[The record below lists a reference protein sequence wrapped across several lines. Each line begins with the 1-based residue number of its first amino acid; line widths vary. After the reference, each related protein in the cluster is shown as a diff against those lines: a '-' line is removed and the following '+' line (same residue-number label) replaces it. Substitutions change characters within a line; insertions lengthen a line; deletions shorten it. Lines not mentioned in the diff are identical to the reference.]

1 MEDEILP
8 TDYLNVKLGSYKPS
22 ALTIRINKTYSA
34 ISTTGSGIESFNP
47 RDCATLFH
55 EFCHKLQNTSSIT
68 GFQFF
73 DLITSIWH
81 NGRNFTLDSNDKDSE
96 NLIINSTNILN
107 TYPLNKNE
115 TLQKSKLLTITNIH
129 DIETILK
136 QKYTCESVSVSYR
149 HNDSECNLTFGIGE
163 FYESCADAL
172 ERFFCTKINHFD
184 IFSDVSP
191 IPYKIGESIA
201 KYFNP
206 QCSDYRLIIL
216 LLTSMQHASPHQ
228 IFILLSSLFSNP
240 EISDVQVRNLC
251 EKYVRDLINMN
262 EKWIGKT
269 KKIIDDGFPN
279 EDPFLGDVFKSLS
292 RSIEENLRIRL
303 EKPFFELDFLECIT
317 VNNYKEQLAHFIE
330 EFDGC
335 IIYVNDQS
343 MELSTGYQ
351 KIIIG
356 NKSVFNKE
364 KEFMTFQCS
373 IFLAIKNVNK
383 QKKFN
388 GKKKY
393 SCPVFD
399 YCENMNKTEYQNIC
413 LNAPH
418 KHPKADIHGNNC
430 PFQLATYKYDLRNYH
445 EAN

>member
-8 TDYLNVKLGSYKPS
+8 TDYLNAKLGSYKPS
-22 ALTIRINKTYSA
+22 ALTIKINKTYSA
-34 ISTTGSGIESFNP
+34 ISATGPGIESFNP

-81 NGRNFTLDSNDKDSE
+81 NGRNFTHDSNDVNSE
-96 NLIINSTNILN
+96 NLIINSANILN

-115 TLQKSKLLTITNIH
+115 TLQKSKLLVITEIH
-129 DIETILK
+129 DIEIIMK
-136 QKYTCESVSVSYR
+136 QKYTREPVSISYI
-149 HNDSECNLTFGIGE
+149 HNDSECELMFGIGE

-172 ERFFCTKINHFD
+172 ERFFCTKINHSD
-184 IFSDVSP
+184 IFSDASS

-201 KYFNP
+201 KFFNP
-206 QCSDYRLIIL
+206 QCSDYRLIIM

-228 IFILLSSLFSNP
+228 IFILLSSLFGNQ
-240 EISDVQVRNLC
+240 EISDERVRYLCEEQARNLININK
-251 EKYVRDLINMN
+251 EWIVRTR
-262 EKWIGKT
+262 KT
-269 KKIIDDGFPN
+269 IADGFPN

-292 RSIEENLRIRL
+292 TSIEKNLRVRL

-317 VNNYKEQLAHFIE
+317 INNYKERLVHFIE
-330 EFDGC
+330 DFDGC
-335 IIYVNDQS
+335 VIYVDDQS
-343 MELSTGYQ
+343 MELSGGYQ

-356 NKSVFNKE
+356 DKSVFNQE
-364 KEFMTFQCS
+364 REFMTFQCS
-373 IFLAIKNVNK
+373 IFLAIKNLNEC
-383 QKKFN
+383 KKFN
-388 GKKKY
+388 EEREY

-399 YCENMNKTEYQNIC
+399 YCENMNKIEYQNIC

-418 KHPKADIHGNNC
+418 NHPKADTHGNNC
-430 PFQLATYKYDLRNYH
+430 AFQLATYKYDLRNH
-445 EAN
+445 NGTN